1 MYSVNLMGHIEKCV
15 FDLGLKATEKIL
27 YVANYESMNKQYQHL
42 RRVQEIDILSGNEL
56 QL

>member
-27 YVANYESMNKQYQHL
+27 YVAHYESMNK
-42 RRVQEIDILSGNEL
+42 
-56 QL
+56 